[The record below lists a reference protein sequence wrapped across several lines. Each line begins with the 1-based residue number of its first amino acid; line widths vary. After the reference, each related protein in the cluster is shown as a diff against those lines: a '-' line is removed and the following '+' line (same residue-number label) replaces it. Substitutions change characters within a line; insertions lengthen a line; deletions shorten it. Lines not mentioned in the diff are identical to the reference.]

1 MLLLKC
7 LSKVEI
13 QLFKI
18 TDKELGYSN
27 FTSEKWK
34 AAHSLADD
42 KQILLKKADKASCVI
57 VLNGDD
63 YLPEAEKQLKHE

>member
-18 TDKELGYSN
+18 TDTELGYSN

-42 KQILLKKADKASCVI
+42 KQILLNKASCVV